1 MKKIVSFIFIS
12 LVFVQC
18 TSIKKHNSHLNDLI
32 SVKDLES
39 DVDFTYKKLQQL
51 HPNLYSFIDKKE
63 LDFKFDSLKTTIK
76 KPMTPLGFYKKLSPI
91 VAAVRQGHTLVYPPT
106 KHMGKKETKAITK
119 KGIGP
124 FSQFE
129 FDFFNEKLYVV
140 KNKSYAK
147 NIKLGTEVVSVNGIK
162 PTDLIQEYNTYYSSD
177 GYNTTLKKE
186 YSGRR
191 FSSYFTIDH
200 GLQDSLNYVFKI
212 NDSVQKITIH
222 RHKDDSLAKVKIKKV
237 AFSPEKSKAIRKK
250 KRVNGYNKDENRF
263 NRNLR
268 FIEKD
273 SSVAILKINSFKLGN
288 FRTFY
293 KESFDKI
300 NHFKSHTLI
309 LDLRDNG
316 GGRLN
321 EIVDLYSYLS
331 DSTFVFLEKSEVVSK
346 KSLLKG
352 AFFNGGSFSEKII
365 KTLFSPLVYGYLL
378 FTVHKNEN
386 GKNYYATKTRSHKPS
401 KIAFKGKLYVVI
413 NGGSFSA
420 SSIISSNL
428 KGTKRATFVG
438 QETGGGYNGTVAGF
452 MPILKMPKSALKIRM
467 GLMLIAPHHQTIIK
481 GHGIFPDHE
490 IKPTLQNKIEEIDPE
505 LDWILNK
512 IKNKTPI

>member
-12 LVFVQC
+12 LVFVHC
-18 TSIKKHNSHLNDLI
+18 TSSKKYNRQLNDLI
-32 SVKDLES
+32 SPKDLKS

-51 HPNLYSFIDKKE
+51 HPDLYSFIDKKE

-76 KPMTPLGFYKKLSPI
+76 KPMTRLGFYKKLSPI
-91 VAAVRQGHTLVYPPT
+91 VASIKQGHTLVYAPT
-106 KHMGKKETKAITK
+106 KLMNKKETKAYTK

-124 FSQFE
+124 FSQFD
-129 FDFFNEKLYVV
+129 FDFYDHKLYVV
-140 KNKSYAK
+140 KNKSY
-147 NIKLGTEVVSVNGIK
+147 NTTIKSGTEVVSVNGIK
-162 PTDLIQEYNTYYSSD
+162 PIDLIEEYNTYYSSD

-191 FSSYFTIDH
+191 FSSYFTIDN

-212 NDSVQKITIH
+212 NDSIKKITIY
-222 RHKDDSLAKVKIKKV
+222 RHKEDTIAKIKIKKT
-237 AFSPEKSKAIRKK
+237 AFNHTKSKANRKK
-250 KRVNGYNKDENRF
+250 KRLNGYNKDEKRF

-293 KESFDKI
+293 KESFNKI
-300 NHFKSHTLI
+300 NQFNSHTLI

-346 KSLLKG
+346 RSLLEG
-352 AFFNGGSFSEKII
+352 AFFNGGSFPEKMI
-365 KTLFSPLVYGYLL
+365 KTIFSPLIYGYLL
-378 FTVHKNEN
+378 LTVHKNEN
-386 GKNYYATKTRSHKPS
+386 GKNYYATKTRPHTIYKT
-401 KIAFKGKLYVVI
+401 AFKGKLYILI

-428 KGTKRATFVG
+428 KGSKRATFVG

-452 MPILKMPKSALKIRM
+452 MPILKMPKSALKIRI
-467 GLMLIAPHHQTIIK
+467 GLMLITPHHQTIIK

-490 IKPTLQNKIEEIDPE
+490 IRPTLQNKIEEIDPE
-505 LDWILNK
+505 LEWILNK
-512 IKNKTPI
+512 IKK

>member
-18 TSIKKHNSHLNDLI
+18 TSIKKYNSHL
-32 SVKDLES
+32 KDLES

-162 PTDLIQEYNTYYSSD
+162 PTDLIQEYTTYYSSD

-212 NDSVQKITIH
+212 NDS
-222 RHKDDSLAKVKIKKV
+222 IKK
-237 AFSPEKSKAIRKK
+237 SPSIDIKK
-250 KRVNGYNKDENRF
+250 TALPR
-263 NRNLR
+263 
-268 FIEKD
+268 
-273 SSVAILKINSFKLGN
+273 LKL
-288 FRTFY
+288 
-293 KESFDKI
+293 
-300 NHFKSHTLI
+300 
-309 LDLRDNG
+309 
-316 GGRLN
+316 
-321 EIVDLYSYLS
+321 
-331 DSTFVFLEKSEVVSK
+331 K
-346 KSLLKG
+346 K
-352 AFFNGGSFSEKII
+352 
-365 KTLFSPLVYGYLL
+365 
-378 FTVHKNEN
+378 
-386 GKNYYATKTRSHKPS
+386 
-401 KIAFKGKLYVVI
+401 
-413 NGGSFSA
+413 
-420 SSIISSNL
+420 
-428 KGTKRATFVG
+428 
-438 QETGGGYNGTVAGF
+438 
-452 MPILKMPKSALKIRM
+452 
-467 GLMLIAPHHQTIIK
+467 
-481 GHGIFPDHE
+481 
-490 IKPTLQNKIEEIDPE
+490 
-505 LDWILNK
+505 
-512 IKNKTPI
+512 